1 MDELTEQLTPQ
12 AAAERADLDQA
23 FREVFATASGKRVLF
38 WVLEQC
44 AIYRDPDCG
53 ESTHATSGIVGE
65 QRVGRKLI
73 AKLDELD
80 ARNYPVLLLAVAE
93 DKAMKRAAQ
102 DLASQQKDDD
112 DAA

>member
-1 MDELTEQLTPQ
+1 MSELAEQLSPQ
-12 AAAERADLDQA
+12 EAAERADLDQA
-23 FREVFATASGKRVLF
+23 FREVFKTAAGKRVLF
-38 WVLEQC
+38 WMLEQC

-53 ESTHATSGIVGE
+53 EFTHGTSGIVGE

-80 ARNYPVLLLAVAE
+80 ARNYPTLLLAVAE
-93 DKAMKRAAQ
+93 DKAMKRAA
-102 DLASQQKDDD
+102 LERAAQQEDDD

>member
-1 MDELTEQLTPQ
+1 MTDLAEQLSPQ
-12 AAAERADLDQA
+12 DAAERADLDEA
-23 FREVFATASGKRVLF
+23 FREVFKTASGKRVLF
-38 WVLEQC
+38 WMLEQC

-53 ESTHATSGIVGE
+53 ELTHATSAIVGE

-80 ARNYPVLLLAVAE
+80 PRNYPALLLAVAD
-93 DKAMKRAAQ
+93 DKAMKRAA
-102 DLASQQKDDD
+102 LERAAQQEDDD